1 MSKQVRARGLSRER
15 GLLEMYEVDPERADA
30 LVFGRRTPLGRRGF
44 LKKAGL
50 FTMCTALGAIIPF
63 ARYMPSGLTPAA
75 FAAEIDWVHQ
85 LSGSGL
91 TIVNDRP
98 INAETP
104 PHLLNDSITSNP
116 LHFVR
121 NNGLMPQISSLSQ
134 WRLRIDGEVMRPTT
148 FSIGD
153 LKRSFNPVKAALLI
167 ECGGNGRAGY
177 NPPARGNQWT
187 LGAVA
192 NACWTGVRY
201 RDVLNAV
208 GVKPSAIYTGHYG
221 ADQHLSGDPEK
232 VVISRGVPVEKAM
245 QTDTILAFEMNG
257 EPIPLTHGAPLRAVV
272 PGWPGSASQ
281 KWLNRITVRDQVHD
295 GAKMT
300 GKSYRVPARPV
311 APGTEVDDSEMRII
325 EAMPVKS
332 LITRPATGYH
342 IKHATPLQ
350 LGGHAWAGDQ
360 VITKVEVSID
370 FGATWRRTY
379 LKNPI
384 NLGAWQ
390 DWSLALKLPSPGY
403 YEVWARATDN
413 QGFSQPMVV
422 PGWNPRGYLNNS
434 MHRISV
440 IVT

>member
-1 MSKQVRARGLSRER
+1 M
-15 GLLEMYEVDPERADA
+15 
-30 LVFGRRTPLGRRGF
+30 
-44 LKKAGL
+44 
-50 FTMCTALGAIIPF
+50 
-63 ARYMPSGLTPAA
+63 
-75 FAAEIDWVHQ
+75 
-85 LSGSGL
+85 
-91 TIVNDRP
+91 
-98 INAETP
+98 
-104 PHLLNDSITSNP
+104 
-116 LHFVR
+116 
-121 NNGLMPQISSLSQ
+121 
-134 WRLRIDGEVMRPTT
+134 
-148 FSIGD
+148 
-153 LKRSFNPVKAALLI
+153 I

-192 NACWTGVRY
+192 NAYWTSVRY

-208 GVKPSAIYTGHYG
+208 GIKPSAIYTGHYG

-232 VVISRGVPVEKAM
+232 VVISRGVPVQKAM
-245 QTDTILAFEMNG
+245 KSDTILAFEMNG

-295 GAKMT
+295 GPKMT

-311 APGTEVDDSEMRII
+311 APGAEVDDSEMRII

-332 LITRPATGYH
+332 LITRPATGHH

-350 LGGHAWAGDQ
+350 LGGHAWAGDR

-384 NLGAWQ
+384 NQGAWQ
-390 DWSLALKLPSPGY
+390 DWSFALKFPSPGY

-434 MHRISV
+434 VHRISV